1 MLKNRRLVL
10 YGGAGS
16 VLVLLVL
23 VVVISRGSDYREQL
37 KSGNRKERL
46 AAISKLAAEGT
57 EAAAEAI
64 ASVVCD
70 PDTQVA
76 CRALQAL
83 QYLPLSDRMGPLRR
97 ALQDPRPE
105 VRAAAMVTV
114 GRCDE
119 KEGAQVLA
127 EVLEGNNPPHLR
139 AAAAQ
144 ALGRMRAWDAMPAL
158 INALEDE
165 SEQVRGRAG
174 AAVRRMFAGRDP
186 GFRANAPP
194 HERARAIRV
203 IRDCWRTV
211 RDTERRALKQKET

>member
-23 VVVISRGSDYREQL
+23 MVVAISRGTDYREQL

-83 QYLPLSDRMGPLRR
+83 QYLPLSNRMEPLRR
-97 ALQDPRPE
+97 ALRDPRPE

-114 GRCDE
+114 GRCKE
-119 KEGAQVLA
+119 KEAAQVLA
-127 EVLEGNNPPHLR
+127 EVLESDDPPHLR

-144 ALGRMRAWDAMPAL
+144 ALGRMRDWDAMPAL
-158 INALEDE
+158 IDALEDE

-174 AAVRRMFAGRDP
+174 AAVRSMFPGRDP
-186 GFRANAPP
+186 GFRANADP
-194 HERARAIRV
+194 EDRARAIGV
-203 IRDCWRTV
+203 IRRLWRTV
-211 RDTERRALKQKET
+211 RDTERKNAKP